1 MTLRFSVGMHEALW
15 KRVDRP
21 GEPANR
27 EHMLM
32 ALAGLEYII
41 VKVRSPDEGFVKL
54 SQLIE
59 ECDRRPT
66 LREPVRQALQ
76 TSVLTPG

>member
-41 VKVRSPDEGFVKL
+41 IKVRSPDEGFVKL

-66 LREPVRQALQ
+66 LREPARQALQ